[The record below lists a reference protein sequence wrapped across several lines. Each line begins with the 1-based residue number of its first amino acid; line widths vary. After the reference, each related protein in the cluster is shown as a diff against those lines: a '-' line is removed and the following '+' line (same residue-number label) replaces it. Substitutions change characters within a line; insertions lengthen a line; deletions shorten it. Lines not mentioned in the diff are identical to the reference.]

1 MANIT
6 LYKHGDLK
14 IYLELVPDDMVIGFK
29 DMGGI
34 HISESYRDYNG
45 CEFDKMAKELEQ
57 LIYKLNS
64 ADTSEREKVE
74 LYIDYISDWDGHS
87 NTYIIDDE
95 DELAEHLDANGD
107 IDEDDPYV
115 FKLNGFYIY
124 DEL

>member
-14 IYLELVPDDMVIGFK
+14 IYLELVSDDMVIGFK
-29 DMGGI
+29 GIGGI
-34 HISESYRDYNG
+34 HISESYRDING

-95 DELAEHLDANGD
+95 DELAEHLDVNGD